1 MCVGVASSFSGARAA
16 FGRDDDEREEEEEE
30 GVDLAFFS
38 FLSSARK
45 MTTTTMHLCSSHVAS
60 LSNGPKATFSS
71 LAKTKKKNS
80 FAGGHWS
87 QRKKSGGGALPP
99 RGRRGASRVFVKSAR
114 LFFSGSNLMMM
125 MMMGDERKQTKS
137 SFCVNTRRRGTTTT
151 SVITKASSSSSSSSS
166 SSEEGG
172 GGWVEH
178 LKSIELSKNAG
189 RVLLGLVALSYGG
202 LCVSLKMV
210 FVRAGPPSVGT
221 LGMIRGVMV
230 LLCFVPQL
238 LDSFKKN
245 KSGET
250 RLNKD
255 FWSAALELA
264 TWNFLAQGCCN
275 VALLFTDATRV
286 SFLTQA
292 SIAFTPFVETFF
304 GEPVKNL
311 VWAGCLVALVGVVTL
326 GMDPGGQS
334 VDLVSSVMPKGLSV
348 NIGDLIALGGALT
361 YSLYVFRIG
370 AFTKLGLDGSQLQA
384 WKSFFLAFMYSAWG
398 FTDFALH
405 KVGMTTTTP
414 FAGWKD
420 PIIWL
425 LIAFSAIVGGYLAD
439 VVQAKGQESVS
450 ASETQVILSGE
461 PLFAALLGAV
471 FLGEVLGPLGYL
483 GGGMLLSGGLMCSL
497 AEGSGTEETT
507 KED

>member
-1 MCVGVASSFSGARAA
+1 MMMMMTMTSSSGGVVVSKTAHLQQQRRRAIPTTITTTFKRVVAPSSFAASSASC
-16 FGRDDDEREEEEEE
+16 
-30 GVDLAFFS
+30 
-38 FLSSARK
+38 FLSSASRK
-45 MTTTTMHLCSSHVAS
+45 AARKSAFVLGQKKQNNTTTRRSKSRSSILVVR
-60 LSNGPKATFSS
+60 SS
-71 LAKTKKKNS
+71 
-80 FAGGHWS
+80 
-87 QRKKSGGGALPP
+87 SGGNN
-99 RGRRGASRVFVKSAR
+99 
-114 LFFSGSNLMMM
+114 SGGNKNIVM
-125 MMMGDERKQTKS
+125 
-137 SFCVNTRRRGTTTT
+137 
-151 SVITKASSSSSSSSS
+151 SSSST
-166 SSEEGG
+166 SSEGG
-172 GGWVEH
+172 SWVTR

-189 RVLLGLVALSYGG
+189 RFLLGLVALSYGG

-221 LGMIRGVMV
+221 LGMIRGFMV

-245 KSGET
+245 KSGEVK
-250 RLNKD
+250 LNNE

-275 VALLFTDATRV
+275 VALLFTEATRV

-292 SIAFTPFVETFF
+292 SIAFTPFIETFF
-304 GEPVKNL
+304 GETVKKL

-326 GMDPGGQS
+326 GMDPGGGQS
-334 VDLVSSVMPKGLSV
+334 VELVGSVIPKGLNAV

-405 KVGMTTTTP
+405 RVGMTTTTP

-461 PLFAALLGAV
+461 PLFAALLGGV

-483 GGGMLLSGGLMCSL
+483 GGGLLLSGGLMCSL
-497 AEGSGTEETT
+497 AEGSGTNGAEK

>member
-1 MCVGVASSFSGARAA
+1 MMMTSSSSGVVSKTAHMQQQRRRAIPTTITTTTFKRVAPSSFAGASASSASC
-16 FGRDDDEREEEEEE
+16 
-30 GVDLAFFS
+30 

-45 MTTTTMHLCSSHVAS
+45 A
-60 LSNGPKATFSS
+60 A
-71 LAKTKKKNS
+71 
-80 FAGGHWS
+80 
-87 QRKKSGGGALPP
+87 R
-99 RGRRGASRVFVKSAR
+99 KSAFLR
-114 LFFSGSNLMMM
+114 N
-125 MMMGDERKQTKS
+125 KQ
-137 SFCVNTRRRGTTTT
+137 NNTTT
-151 SVITKASSSSSSSSS
+151 SRSRSRSSILVVKSSSGGSNSEGGKNIVMSSSST
-166 SSEEGG
+166 SSEGG
-172 GGWVEH
+172 SWVTR

-189 RVLLGLVALSYGG
+189 RFLLGLVALSYGG

-221 LGMIRGVMV
+221 LGMIRGFMV

-245 KSGET
+245 KSGEVK
-250 RLNKD
+250 LNNE

-275 VALLFTDATRV
+275 VALLFTEATRV

-292 SIAFTPFVETFF
+292 SIAFTPFIETFF
-304 GEPVKNL
+304 GETVKKL

-326 GMDPGGQS
+326 GMDPGGGQS
-334 VDLVSSVMPKGLSV
+334 VELVGSVIPKGLKTV

-405 KVGMTTTTP
+405 RVGTTTP

-461 PLFAALLGAV
+461 PLFAALLGGV

-483 GGGMLLSGGLMCSL
+483 GGGLLLSGGLMCSL
-497 AEGSGTEETT
+497 AEGSGTNGAEK

>member
-1 MCVGVASSFSGARAA
+1 
-16 FGRDDDEREEEEEE
+16 
-30 GVDLAFFS
+30 
-38 FLSSARK
+38 
-45 MTTTTMHLCSSHVAS
+45 MTTMMMHLCSSHKAS

-71 LAKTKKKNS
+71 LAKTKKKKNS
-80 FAGGHWS
+80 FAGHWS
-87 QRKKSGGGALPP
+87 QRKKSGGALPP

-125 MMMGDERKQTKS
+125 MMMMGDERKQTKS
-137 SFCVNTRRRGTTTT
+137 SFCVNARRRGTTTT

-334 VDLVSSVMPKGLSV
+334 VELVSSVMPKGLSV

>member
-1 MCVGVASSFSGARAA
+1 MMMMTSSSSGGVMSGTAHLQQQRRRAIPTTITNTFKRVVAQSSFAASSAS
-16 FGRDDDEREEEEEE
+16 
-30 GVDLAFFS
+30 S
-38 FLSSARK
+38 SCFLSSARK
-45 MTTTTMHLCSSHVAS
+45 A
-60 LSNGPKATFSS
+60 A
-71 LAKTKKKNS
+71 
-80 FAGGHWS
+80 
-87 QRKKSGGGALPP
+87 R
-99 RGRRGASRVFVKSAR
+99 KSAFLR
-114 LFFSGSNLMMM
+114 EEN
-125 MMMGDERKQTKS
+125 KQ
-137 SFCVNTRRRGTTTT
+137 NNTTTT
-151 SVITKASSSSSSSSS
+151 SRSRSRSSILVVKSSSGGSNSGGKENIVMSSSST
-166 SSEEGG
+166 SSEGG
-172 GGWVEH
+172 SWVTR

-189 RVLLGLVALSYGG
+189 RFLLGLVALSYGG

-221 LGMIRGVMV
+221 LGMIRGFMV

-245 KSGET
+245 KSGEVK
-250 RLNKD
+250 LNNE

-275 VALLFTDATRV
+275 VALLFTEATRV

-292 SIAFTPFVETFF
+292 SIAFTPFIETFF
-304 GEPVKNL
+304 GETVKKL

-326 GMDPGGQS
+326 GMDPGGGQS
-334 VDLVSSVMPKGLSV
+334 VELVGSVIPKGLNAV
-348 NIGDLIALGGALT
+348 NIGDLISLGGALT

-405 KVGMTTTTP
+405 RVGMTTTTP

-461 PLFAALLGAV
+461 PLFAALLGGV

-483 GGGMLLSGGLMCSL
+483 GGGLLLSGGLMCSL
-497 AEGSGTEETT
+497 AEGSGTNGAEK

>member
-1 MCVGVASSFSGARAA
+1 
-16 FGRDDDEREEEEEE
+16 
-30 GVDLAFFS
+30 
-38 FLSSARK
+38 
-45 MTTTTMHLCSSHVAS
+45 
-60 LSNGPKATFSS
+60 
-71 LAKTKKKNS
+71 
-80 FAGGHWS
+80 
-87 QRKKSGGGALPP
+87 
-99 RGRRGASRVFVKSAR
+99 
-114 LFFSGSNLMMM
+114 
-125 MMMGDERKQTKS
+125 MGDATEIDRTFQ
-137 SFCVNTRRRGTTTT
+137 
-151 SVITKASSSSSSSSS
+151 
-166 SSEEGG
+166 
-172 GGWVEH
+172 
-178 LKSIELSKNAG
+178 NAG
-189 RVLLGLVALSYGG
+189 RFLLGLVALSYGG

-221 LGMIRGVMV
+221 LGMIRGFMV

-245 KSGET
+245 KSGEVK
-250 RLNKD
+250 LNNE

-275 VALLFTDATRV
+275 VALLFTEATRV

-292 SIAFTPFVETFF
+292 SIAFTPFIETFF
-304 GEPVKNL
+304 GETVKKL

-326 GMDPGGQS
+326 GMDPGGGQS
-334 VDLVSSVMPKGLSV
+334 VELVGSVIPKGLNAV

-405 KVGMTTTTP
+405 RVGMTTTTP

-450 ASETQVILSGE
+450 ASETQVIFY
-461 PLFAALLGAV
+461 PANR
-471 FLGEVLGPLGYL
+471 
-483 GGGMLLSGGLMCSL
+483 CSQHCW
-497 AEGSGTEETT
+497 EGIFR
-507 KED
+507 

>member
-1 MCVGVASSFSGARAA
+1 MRV
-16 FGRDDDEREEEEEE
+16 
-30 GVDLAFFS
+30 
-38 FLSSARK
+38 
-45 MTTTTMHLCSSHVAS
+45 CSSHSSS
-60 LSNGPKATFSS
+60 LSAKKAT
-71 LAKTKKKNS
+71 LMMAKKKKVS
-80 FAGGHWS
+80 FALGWS
-87 QRKKSGGGALPP
+87 QRKSGGALGP
-99 RGRRGASRVFVKSAR
+99 RNKNGIIVVARPRVQEQEGGRGGRDGRRGASRVLVKSAR
-114 LFFSGSNLMMM
+114 LFFSGSMIL
-125 MMMGDERKQTKS
+125 GDERKQTKS
-137 SFCVNTRRRGTTTT
+137 SFCVNTRRRGTAT

-166 SSEEGG
+166 SEEEG

-334 VDLVSSVMPKGLSV
+334 VELVSSVMPKGLSV

-497 AEGSGTEETT
+497 AEGSGTEEINTT

>member
-1 MCVGVASSFSGARAA
+1 MTSLRTLNAAAGRAIPSTTTT
-16 FGRDDDEREEEEEE
+16 RRRRRRWNDDEKEFSMRR
-30 GVDLAFFS
+30 GRGTTLTAAAAMKSSSSS
-38 FLSSARK
+38 FLSAAWSGKSALFTHNK
-45 MTTTTMHLCSSHVAS
+45 QNNNNNTLVTTTT
-60 LSNGPKATFSS
+60 T
-71 LAKTKKKNS
+71 TT
-80 FAGGHWS
+80 
-87 QRKKSGGGALPP
+87 
-99 RGRRGASRVFVKSAR
+99 RGRRSRM
-114 LFFSGSNLMMM
+114 L
-125 MMMGDERKQTKS
+125 
-137 SFCVNTRRRGTTTT
+137 
-151 SVITKASSSSSSSSS
+151 SVVVASSSSSSGKNGVVMSSSSS
-166 SSEEGG
+166 SSEKK
-172 GGWVEH
+172 GGWFERMQAA
-178 LKSIELSKNAG
+178 ELSTNAG
-189 RVLLGLVALSYGG
+189 RFLLGLVALSYGG

-221 LGMIRGVMV
+221 LGMIRGLMV

-245 KSGET
+245 RSGEEK
-250 RLNKD
+250 LNKD

-275 VALLFTDATRV
+275 VALLFTEATRV

-292 SIAFTPFVETFF
+292 SIAFTPFIETFF
-304 GEPVKNL
+304 GEKVKKL

-326 GMDPGGQS
+326 GMDPGGGQS
-334 VDLVSSVMPKGLSV
+334 VELVGSVMPKGLSI
-348 NIGDLIALGGALT
+348 NIGDLIALVGALT

-398 FTDFALH
+398 FSDFALH

-414 FAGWKD
+414 FSGWRD

-425 LIAFSAIVGGYLAD
+425 LIAFSAVIGGYLAD

-461 PLFAALLGAV
+461 PLFAALLGGL
-471 FLGEVLGPLGYL
+471 FLGEVLGPLGYV
-483 GGGMLLSGGLMCSL
+483 GGGLLLSGGLMCSF
-497 AEGSGTEETT
+497 AEGSGAEK